1 MEEICNRIFLATL
14 LETFSAN
21 IESNVILQY
30 ITEQSETIEVAGVD
44 GGVCLWC
51 YRPTLISVQ
60 FNYEKKIFSVVLVAF
75 P

>member
-21 IESNVILQY
+21 TESNVILQY

-44 GGVCLWC
+44 GGVCL
-51 YRPTLISVQ
+51 
-60 FNYEKKIFSVVLVAF
+60 
-75 P
+75 